1 MRSHRAKAN
10 TAVDGSDSLPKEDSF
25 QKFHLKSAT
34 ELNQWK
40 MKNCVCPVS
49 AKDKGS
55 LLAANQKVKRTHRR
69 GLT

>member
-10 TAVDGSDSLPKEDSF
+10 MAVDGSDSLPKEDSF

-34 ELNQWK
+34 KLNQWK

-49 AKDKGS
+49 AKGKG
-55 LLAANQKVKRTHRR
+55 
-69 GLT
+69 